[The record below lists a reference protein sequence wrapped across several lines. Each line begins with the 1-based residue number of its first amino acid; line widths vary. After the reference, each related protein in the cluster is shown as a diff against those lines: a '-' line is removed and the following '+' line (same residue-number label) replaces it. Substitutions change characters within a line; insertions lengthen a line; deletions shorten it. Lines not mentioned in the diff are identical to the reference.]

1 MNTKISSPCSASD
14 AVIAADADAM
24 LDALFERELQQQE
37 RLHRQILLFTRR
49 EELLRR
55 RRQTA
60 IVATL
65 VNISSVAALLIL
77 AFVWQFYFPVAQAV
91 AAMLP

>member
-1 MNTKISSPCSASD
+1 
-14 AVIAADADAM
+14 M
-24 LDALFERELQQQE
+24 LDALIERELQQQE
-37 RLHRQILLFTRR
+37 RLRQHVRSLAMR
-49 EELLRR
+49 EELMRR

-65 VNISSVAALLIL
+65 VNITSVAALLIL
-77 AFVWQFYFPVAQAV
+77 ALVWQFYFPVAEAV